1 MTQRRYPPPN
11 HILRHLRLSH
21 YEDARGELV
30 ATMEVLDDLT
40 DAAGWLRLGAIA
52 TLVDSVAGHHS
63 VMAVTPDW
71 VATLHLATVLCNKA
85 VGEMVEATCVPLRVG
100 RNQLVS
106 DITTTDAAGG
116 LVARSVC
123 TYARLPRRD
132 DTPVVDSTAEEAVVH
147 YREPAELVPRPP
159 LDDYLGLSPEP
170 DAPRMEVPMGDRIRN
185 SFGSLQGGAS
195 VVIAEVMATHVA
207 RLAHQGGELWRCTQA
222 DVHFLA
228 PARGGPIAV
237 EAAQLSSTERA
248 VTVDV
253 RYYDRANDDR
263 LIQVATATAERAS

>member
-21 YEDARGELV
+21 YEGAPGELR
-30 ATMEVLDDLT
+30 ATMDVLDDLT
-40 DAAGWLRLGAIA
+40 DDAGWLRLGAVA

-63 VMAVTPDW
+63 VMAVAPDW
-71 VATLHLATVLCNKA
+71 VATLHLATVLCAKA
-85 VGEMVEATCVPLRVG
+85 TGTHVEAACVPLRVG
-100 RNQLVS
+100 RNQVVS
-106 DITTTDAAGG
+106 DITVADATGA
-116 LVARSVC
+116 LVARSKC
-123 TYARLPRRD
+123 TYARLIRRD
-132 DTPVVDSTAEEAVVH
+132 DNPVLDSGETATEAH
-147 YREPAELVPRPP
+147 FREPAELSPRPP

-170 DAPRMEVPMGDRIRN
+170 GAPRMEVPMGDRIRN

-195 VVIAEVMATHVA
+195 VVIAEVMATHAA
-207 RLAHQGGELWRCTQA
+207 RLAHGTDGAWRCTQA

-237 EAAQLSSTERA
+237 EAEYLRRTERS

-253 RYYDRANDDR
+253 GYRDRANDDR
-263 LIQVATATAERAS
+263 LIHVATATAVRES